1 MQGGK
6 VKTLRIIT
14 TLATL
19 CLVTCVSVPYKVSLA
34 YGGAYASYD
43 GKRVVA
49 ALDVRGFSK

>member
-6 VKTLRIIT
+6 VKTLGIIT

-34 YGGAYASYD
+34 YGGASASYD